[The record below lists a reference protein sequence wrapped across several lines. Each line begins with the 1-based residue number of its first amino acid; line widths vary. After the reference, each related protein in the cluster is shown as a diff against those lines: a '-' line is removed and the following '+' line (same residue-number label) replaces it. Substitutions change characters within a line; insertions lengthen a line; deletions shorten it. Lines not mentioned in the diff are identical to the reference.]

1 MGISG
6 LLDGFS
12 DFQRNLRFGPKLA
25 KRVAELRKKADL
37 SGEFYFSLVVT
48 NPFNE
53 KIVSTIWKAVTCCY
67 GVGISGWLDGFINF
81 QRNLCFGPILADR
94 VADFQKKDDFLNVLS
109 SLCFI
114 ESPKRKF
121 IAQG

>member
-37 SGEFYFSLVVT
+37 LRVLFFFGCDE
-48 NPFNE
+48 P
-53 KIVSTIWKAVTCCY
+53 
-67 GVGISGWLDGFINF
+67 F
-81 QRNLCFGPILADR
+81 QRKDCIVNLEGSYLFKLRSGYQWLVR
-94 VADFQKKDDFLNVLS
+94 WVH
-109 SLCFI
+109 
-114 ESPKRKF
+114 
-121 IAQG
+121 